1 MKKFPFAK
9 IRIFTV
15 LNKNGMNI
23 EAYKNQI
30 IKKLIDVQDEKLLE
44 QIESILNGSSVVA
57 HNVEGKSLTKSDYI
71 ERIESISES
80 VSDGAETYT
89 SEQVRNHILSQ
100 NR

>member
-1 MKKFPFAK
+1 
-9 IRIFTV
+9 
-15 LNKNGMNI
+15 MNI

-44 QIESILNGSSVVA
+44 QIEAVLNNNSILA
-57 HNVEGKSLTKSDYI
+57 YTLEGKPLTKSEYI

-80 VSDGAETYT
+80 IAEGAETYT

-100 NR
+100 NK

>member
-1 MKKFPFAK
+1 
-9 IRIFTV
+9 
-15 LNKNGMNI
+15 MNI

-44 QIESILNGSSVVA
+44 QIEAILNGSFVVA
-57 HNVEGKSLTKSDYI
+57 HNFAGKSLTKSEYI

-80 VSDGAETYT
+80 VADGAETYS

-100 NR
+100 NK